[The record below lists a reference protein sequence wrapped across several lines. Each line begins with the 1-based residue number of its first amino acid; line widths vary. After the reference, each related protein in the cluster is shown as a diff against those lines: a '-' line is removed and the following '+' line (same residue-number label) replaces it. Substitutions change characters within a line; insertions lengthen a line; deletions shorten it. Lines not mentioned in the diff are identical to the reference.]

1 MRENRNSQLTMKIP
15 LNQFEQIIDETIL
28 KRGFAYFKSGAITD
42 FSEISS
48 GEYEAIV
55 SGTEDYTVQLEVKN
69 NTIIEHNCDCPYD
82 LGSVCKH
89 VVAVIFHLQQ
99 DELEL
104 TLSSPNSPKTSD
116 EQSQTKKKTK
126 SVNQQVKELLKA
138 ISHNE
143 LMEFVEEN
151 CKKDKKFS
159 NKFLAS
165 FGHLSQ
171 NQSKEFY
178 QNQIHSI
185 LLAAAGREGW
195 IGWSEMKYVV
205 NTTQAFLENAEQYLQ
220 KENFESVFFIGTA
233 MLEEMT
239 KAFQYGDDSNG
250 DLGYFVESAIELLSK
265 LSKAEISQSLKHDFF
280 EYCIS
285 AFNQR
290 LFEGWDWH
298 LGILQIAGDL
308 IDNEK
313 EADIILNCLESVNG
327 EYEKEYAQSYKLELL
342 SQYKDPIEVEEFIN
356 KNISNSK
363 IRKQEI
369 IKAFESQN
377 FEKAIAL
384 AKDGITCDEQSKPGL
399 AKEWYDWLLKIALVQ
414 KDTPNIIKYARFRLI
429 ENFGATQD
437 YHQILKDTIEP
448 EEWRSFLEEIIKE
461 ITPKN
466 RWTYIELIRRI
477 YIKEEW
483 WDRLYLMLKQNLSLV
498 NIQENEQ
505 YLAKDYSAELIELY
519 SERLTNYVENYV
531 GRNHYQTACRYLRRM
546 KKIGGN
552 ERVNELIELFR
563 RQYPQRKAL
572 MDELTKV

>member
-1 MRENRNSQLTMKIP
+1 MRIP
-15 LNQFEQIIDETIL
+15 LNEFEQLIDESIL
-28 KRGFAYFKSGAITD
+28 KRGLAYFKGGAITD
-42 FSEISS
+42 FSEISN

-55 SGTEDYTVQLEVKN
+55 SGTEDYTVQLEIKN
-69 NTIIEHNCDCPYD
+69 NVIIEHNCDCPYD
-82 LGSVCKH
+82 MGAVCKH

-104 TLSSPNSPKTSD
+104 SHSFPNSLQK
-116 EQSQTKKKTK
+116 KKKTK
-126 SVNQQVKELLKA
+126 SDNQQIKELLKA

-151 CKKDKKFS
+151 CKKDKKFRIY
-159 NKFLAS
+159 FLVS

-178 QNQIHSI
+178 QKQIHSI
-185 LLAAAGREGW
+185 LQTAAGRDGW
-195 IGWSEMKYVV
+195 IGWSDMKYVV
-205 NTTQAFLENAEQYLQ
+205 NTTQPFLENAEQYLQ
-220 KENFESVFFIGTA
+220 NKNFENVFFISTA
-233 MLEEMT
+233 LLEEVT
-239 KAFQYGDDSNG
+239 VAFQYGDDSNG
-250 DLGYFVESAIELLSK
+250 DLGYFVESAMELLSK
-265 LSKAEISQSLKHDFF
+265 LSKEEISLALKKETF

-285 AFNQR
+285 VFKQK
-290 LFEGWDWH
+290 LFEDWDWH
-298 LGILQIAGDL
+298 LGILHIAGDL

-327 EYEKEYAQSYKLELL
+327 EYEREYAQSYKLELL
-342 SQYKDPIEVEEFIN
+342 RQYKDPKDVEEFIN

-369 IKAFESQN
+369 EKAFESQN
-377 FEKAIAL
+377 FERAIAL

-399 AKEWYDWLLKIALVQ
+399 AKDWYDWLLKIALVQ
-414 KDTPNIIKYARFRLI
+414 NDKPKIIKYARFRLI

-437 YHQILKDTIEP
+437 YYQILKDTIEP
-448 EEWRSFLEEIIKE
+448 EKWHPFLEEIIKE
-461 ITPKN
+461 VTPKK
-466 RWTYIELIRRI
+466 RWTYTELIRKI

-483 WDRLYLMLKQNLSLV
+483 WDRLFLMLKQNLSLE

-505 YLAKDYSAELIELY
+505 YLAKDYSIELIELY
-519 SERLTNYVENYV
+519 SERLTNYVEKFV

-546 KKIGGN
+546 KKLGAN

-563 RQYPQRKAL
+563 KKYTQRKAL

>member
-1 MRENRNSQLTMKIP
+1 MRIP
-15 LNQFEQIIDETIL
+15 LNEFEQLIDESIL
-28 KRGFAYFKSGAITD
+28 KKGLAYFKGGAITD
-42 FSEISS
+42 FSEISN

-55 SGTEDYTVQLEVKN
+55 SGTEDYTVQLEIKN
-69 NTIIEHNCDCPYD
+69 NVIIEHNCDCPYD
-82 LGSVCKH
+82 MGAVCKH

-104 TLSSPNSPKTSD
+104 NHSFPNSLQK
-116 EQSQTKKKTK
+116 KKKTK
-126 SVNQQVKELLKA
+126 SDNQQIKELLKA

-151 CKKDKKFS
+151 CKKDKKFR
-159 NKFLAS
+159 NYFLVS

-178 QNQIHSI
+178 QKQIHSI
-185 LLAAAGREGW
+185 LQTAAGRDGW
-195 IGWSEMKYVV
+195 IGWSDMKYVV
-205 NTTQAFLENAEQYLQ
+205 NTTQPFLENAEQYLQ
-220 KENFESVFFIGTA
+220 NKNFENVFFISTA
-233 MLEEMT
+233 LLEEVT
-239 KAFQYGDDSNG
+239 EAFQYGDDSNG
-250 DLGYFVESAIELLSK
+250 DLGYFVESAMELLSK
-265 LSKAEISQSLKHDFF
+265 LSKEEISLALKKETF

-285 AFNQR
+285 VIKQK

-298 LGILQIAGDL
+298 LGILHIAGDL

-327 EYEKEYAQSYKLELL
+327 EYEREYAQSYKLELL
-342 SQYKDPIEVEEFIN
+342 RQYKDPKDVEEFIN

-369 IKAFESQN
+369 EKAFESQN
-377 FEKAIAL
+377 FERAIAL

-399 AKEWYDWLLKIALVQ
+399 AKDWYDWLLKIALVQ
-414 KDTPNIIKYARFRLI
+414 NDKPKIIKYARFRLI

-437 YHQILKDTIEP
+437 YYQILKDTIEP
-448 EEWRSFLEEIIKE
+448 EKWHPFLEEIIKE
-461 ITPKN
+461 VTPKK
-466 RWTYIELIRRI
+466 RWTYTELIRKI

-483 WDRLYLMLKQNLSLV
+483 WDRLFLMLKQNLSLE

-505 YLAKDYSAELIELY
+505 YLAKDYSIELIELY
-519 SERLTNYVENYV
+519 SERLTNYVEKFV

-546 KKIGGN
+546 KKLGAN

-563 RQYPQRKAL
+563 KKYTQRKAL

>member
-1 MRENRNSQLTMKIP
+1 MRIP
-15 LNQFEQIIDETIL
+15 LNEFEQLIDESIL
-28 KRGFAYFKSGAITD
+28 KRGLAYFKGGAITD
-42 FSEISS
+42 FSEISN

-55 SGTEDYTVQLEVKN
+55 SGTEDYTVQLEIKN
-69 NTIIEHNCDCPYD
+69 NVIIEHNCDCPYD
-82 LGSVCKH
+82 MGAVCKH

-104 TLSSPNSPKTSD
+104 NHSFPNSLQK
-116 EQSQTKKKTK
+116 KKKTK
-126 SVNQQVKELLKA
+126 SDNQQIKELLKA

-151 CKKDKKFS
+151 CKKDKKFR
-159 NKFLAS
+159 NYFLVS

-178 QNQIHSI
+178 QKQIHSI
-185 LLAAAGREGW
+185 LQTAAGRDGW
-195 IGWSEMKYVV
+195 IGWSDMKYVV
-205 NTTQAFLENAEQYLQ
+205 NTTQPFLENAEQYLQ
-220 KENFESVFFIGTA
+220 NKNFENVFFISTA
-233 MLEEMT
+233 LLEEVT
-239 KAFQYGDDSNG
+239 VAFQYGDDSNG
-250 DLGYFVESAIELLSK
+250 DLGYFVESAMELLSK
-265 LSKAEISQSLKHDFF
+265 LSKEEISLALKKETF

-285 AFNQR
+285 VFKQK

-298 LGILQIAGDL
+298 LGILHIAGDL

-327 EYEKEYAQSYKLELL
+327 EYEREYAQSYKLELL
-342 SQYKDPIEVEEFIN
+342 RQYKDPKDVEEFVN

-369 IKAFESQN
+369 EKAFESQN
-377 FEKAIAL
+377 FERAIAL

-399 AKEWYDWLLKIALVQ
+399 AKDWYDWLLKIALVQ
-414 KDTPNIIKYARFRLI
+414 NDKPKIIKYARFRLI

-437 YHQILKDTIEP
+437 YYQILKDTIEP
-448 EEWRSFLEEIIKE
+448 EKWHPFLEEIIKE
-461 ITPKN
+461 VTPKK
-466 RWTYIELIRRI
+466 RWTYTELIRKI

-483 WDRLYLMLKQNLSLV
+483 WDRLFLMLKQNLSLE

-505 YLAKDYSAELIELY
+505 YLAKDYSIELIELY
-519 SERLTNYVENYV
+519 SERLTNYVEKFV

-546 KKIGGN
+546 KKLGAN

-563 RQYPQRKAL
+563 KKYPQRKAL

>member
-1 MRENRNSQLTMKIP
+1 MRIP
-15 LNQFEQIIDETIL
+15 LNEFEQLIDESIL
-28 KRGFAYFKSGAITD
+28 KRGLAYFKGGAITD
-42 FSEISS
+42 FSEISN

-55 SGTEDYTVQLEVKN
+55 SGTEDYTVQLEIKN
-69 NTIIEHNCDCPYD
+69 NVIIEHNCDCPYD
-82 LGSVCKH
+82 MGAVCKH

-104 TLSSPNSPKTSD
+104 NHSFPNSLQK
-116 EQSQTKKKTK
+116 KKKTK
-126 SVNQQVKELLKA
+126 SDNQQIKELLKA

-151 CKKDKKFS
+151 CKKDKKFR
-159 NKFLAS
+159 NYFLVS

-178 QNQIHSI
+178 QKQIHSI
-185 LLAAAGREGW
+185 LQTAAGRDGW
-195 IGWSEMKYVV
+195 IGWSDMKYVV
-205 NTTQAFLENAEQYLQ
+205 NTTQPFLENAEQYLQ
-220 KENFESVFFIGTA
+220 NKNFENVFFISTA
-233 MLEEMT
+233 LLEEVT
-239 KAFQYGDDSNG
+239 EAFQYGDDSNG
-250 DLGYFVESAIELLSK
+250 DLGYFVESAMELLSK
-265 LSKAEISQSLKHDFF
+265 LSKEEISLALKKETF

-285 AFNQR
+285 VFKQK

-298 LGILQIAGDL
+298 LGILHIAGDL

-327 EYEKEYAQSYKLELL
+327 EYERECAQSYKLELL
-342 SQYKDPIEVEEFIN
+342 RQYKDPKDVEEFIN

-369 IKAFESQN
+369 EKAFESQN
-377 FEKAIAL
+377 FERAIAL

-399 AKEWYDWLLKIALVQ
+399 AKDWYDWLLKIALVQ
-414 KDTPNIIKYARFRLI
+414 NDKPKIIKYARFRLI

-437 YHQILKDTIEP
+437 YYQILKDTIEP
-448 EEWRSFLEEIIKE
+448 EKWHPFLEEIIKE
-461 ITPKN
+461 VTPKK
-466 RWTYIELIRRI
+466 RWTYTELIRKI

-483 WDRLYLMLKQNLSLV
+483 WDRLFLMLKQNLSLE

-505 YLAKDYSAELIELY
+505 YLAKDYSIELIELY
-519 SERLTNYVENYV
+519 SERLTNYVEKFV

-546 KKIGGN
+546 KKLGAN

-563 RQYPQRKAL
+563 KKYPQRKAL